1 MTRARRCSSE
11 PAMPGAFGT
20 RLSLPFAAMLL
31 SLVGG
36 CSYANST
43 GATRTSDAMLRV
55 EDSVRT
61 HSSVDLGYTVQPR
74 GQITGA
80 VSTASFGDG
89 AHPGHVRSLYDL
101 LQGRIAG
108 LEVTSTAGGS
118 VSMRV
123 RGAGGGFSAPD
134 PLVVID
140 GDPMPAGSALHS
152 LLAGID
158 AQDVI
163 RVDVL
168 KDISSTAIY
177 GTRGSNGVV
186 LITLRHRVRE

>member
-1 MTRARRCSSE
+1 MRRTERCTG
-11 PAMPGAFGT
+11 GAAVRDHFRGWLQ
-20 RLSLPFAAMLL
+20 LSIGAATLL
-31 SLVGG
+31 VVGG
-36 CSYANST
+36 CSYANAS

-61 HSSVDLGYTVQPR
+61 HTSVDLGYAIQPR
-74 GQITGA
+74 ATITGA
-80 VSTASFGDG
+80 VSTTSFSDG
-89 AHPGHVRSLYDL
+89 THQRHVRSLYDL

-108 LEVTSTAGGS
+108 LDVAPTANGS
-118 VSMRV
+118 VSLRI
-123 RGAGGGFSAPD
+123 RGAGGGFAAAD
-134 PLVVID
+134 PLVVVD
-140 GDPMPAGSALHS
+140 GDPMPAGSALQS
-152 LLAGID
+152 LLGSID

-186 LITLRHRVRE
+186 LITLRHRGSE